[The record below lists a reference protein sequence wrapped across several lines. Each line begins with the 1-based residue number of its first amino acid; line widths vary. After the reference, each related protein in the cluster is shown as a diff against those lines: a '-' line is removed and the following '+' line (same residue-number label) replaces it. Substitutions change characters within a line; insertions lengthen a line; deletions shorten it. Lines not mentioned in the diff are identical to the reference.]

1 MNEANMRAAFNL
13 FDKDGGGTIE
23 ADEVAKILGANA
35 AADDSVWQAVIK
47 EVDINNDGQIDFE
60 EFRTMLLKLADRKS
74 DEEAVV
80 SPRVSSQVA
89 AQH

>member
-1 MNEANMRAAFNL
+1 MRAAFNL

-47 EVDINNDGQIDFE
+47 EVDTNGDGQIDFE
-60 EFRTMLLKLADRKS
+60 EFREMLLKLADRKS
-74 DEEAVV
+74 GEDTAGV
-80 SPRVSSQVA
+80 RVAHQVA
-89 AQH
+89 EHH

>member
-74 DEEAVV
+74 GEDTV
-80 SPRVSSQVA
+80 SPRVAHQVA

>member
-60 EFRTMLLKLADRKS
+60 EFRAMLLKLADRKS
-74 DEEAVV
+74 GEDTV
-80 SPRVSSQVA
+80 SP
-89 AQH
+89 